1 MTAATG
7 RVTTVGIGA
16 HCHSASCKK
25 SGGARF
31 AQTGDAARAGRMTA
45 DTIIFDLDGTLVD
58 TAGDL
63 TASLNHALGVLGR
76 PAIDPSGVRAMV
88 GQGARKLLER
98 GLAATGETTPELVE
112 AGVAPF
118 LAHYAANIAVHSRP
132 FEGVEAALDALE
144 GQGLRLAI
152 CTNKP
157 FALAQALVAELGWS
171 NRFRAVLGADSRPWR
186 KPDPRHLTD
195 TLAEANGRSAIFV
208 GDSRTDADTARAA
221 RVPLVLVSF
230 GYSTEAVDTLGADVL
245 IGHFDSLVPAI
256 DTIQR
261 QFTATTAQRPA

>member
-1 MTAATG
+1 
-7 RVTTVGIGA
+7 
-16 HCHSASCKK
+16 
-25 SGGARF
+25 
-31 AQTGDAARAGRMTA
+31 MTA

-76 PAIDPSGVRAMV
+76 RAIDPAGVRAMV

-98 GLAATGETTPELVE
+98 GLAATGDQTPELVA

-132 FEGVEAALDALE
+132 FDGVEAALDALDAR
-144 GQGLRLAI
+144 GLRLAI

-157 FALAQALVAELGWS
+157 VALAQALVAELGWTK
-171 NRFRAVLGADSRPWR
+171 RFRALLGADSRPWK

-221 RVPLVLVSF
+221 GVPLVLVSF
-230 GYSTEAVDTLGADVL
+230 GYSTEAVATLGADAL
-245 IGHFDSLVPAI
+245 IDHFDFLVPAI
-256 DTIQR
+256 NSIQGR
-261 QFTATTAQRPA
+261 FTALPTQGPA

>member
-1 MTAATG
+1 MA
-7 RVTTVGIGA
+7 
-16 HCHSASCKK
+16 
-25 SGGARF
+25 
-31 AQTGDAARAGRMTA
+31 A

-76 PAIDPSGVRAMV
+76 PAIDPAGVRAMV
-88 GQGARKLLER
+88 GHGARKLLEK
-98 GLAATGETTPELVE
+98 GLSATGEMTPELVE
-112 AGVAPF
+112 AGVPLF

-132 FEGVEAALDALE
+132 FDGAEAALDCLDAR
-144 GQGLRLAI
+144 GLRLAI

-157 FALAQALVAELGWS
+157 AGLAQALVAELGWTK
-171 NRFRAVLGADSRPWR
+171 RFRALLGADSRPWR

-195 TLAEANGRSAIFV
+195 TLAQANGRSAIFV
-208 GDSRTDADTARAA
+208 GDSRTDADTAKAA

-230 GYSTEAVDTLGADVL
+230 GYSTEAVDTLGADAL
-245 IGHFDSLVPAI
+245 IAHFDALVPAI

-261 QFTATTAQRPA
+261 QFTAPSAHFPA